1 MGSIIDS
8 IAMHEKFNKLLS
20 QDYFVDKSDIINEFN
35 DLIEKDGDCN
45 VCITKPRK
53 FGKTSIASMLVT
65 Y

>member
-1 MGSIIDS
+1 MKNLTNYSV
-8 IAMHEKFNKLLS
+8 KN
-20 QDYFVDKSDIINEFN
+20 YFVDKSDIINEFN